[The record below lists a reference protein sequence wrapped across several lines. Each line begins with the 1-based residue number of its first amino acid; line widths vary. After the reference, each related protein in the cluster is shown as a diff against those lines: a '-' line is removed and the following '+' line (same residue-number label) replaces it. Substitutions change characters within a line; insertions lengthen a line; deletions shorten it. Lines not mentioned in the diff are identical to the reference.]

1 MVTATMISLEDQV
14 MFVQYFQNYMNE
26 LLNHNKTLGAS
37 YKYEIEQVLRSNP
50 TKVQKV
56 EVTSM
61 IQAAKDF
68 ELGLQFFAEAQK
80 INVKGAKVFHKR
92 LKKIDNAFMD
102 KQLFETDKT
111 EVMIINEEDGT
122 YSVAEGT
129 DEVTRNYADYMKR
142 ITDERETILN
152 EMKWLS
158 KNCSFGLLLM
168 SA

>member
-1 MVTATMISLEDQV
+1 
-14 MFVQYFQNYMNE
+14 
-26 LLNHNKTLGAS
+26 
-37 YKYEIEQVLRSNP
+37 
-50 TKVQKV
+50 
-56 EVTSM
+56 M

-80 INVKGAKVFHKR
+80 INVKGAKVFHKL

-102 KQLFETDKT
+102 KQLLETDKI

-129 DEVTRNYADYMKR
+129 DEMTRNYADYMKR

-158 KNCSFGLLLM
+158 KSCSFGLLLM